1 MSRFHYYR
9 AIIAAYS
16 LSTDQGHGLQQKT
29 ELGLL
34 IAIRQNLDKS
44 QPYGVNDRDMSILAN
59 SSKRESQGEEQLYP
73 LTDMLTS
80 SAAHRL
86 FDEQRP
92 GALSTR

>member
-1 MSRFHYYR
+1 M
-9 AIIAAYS
+9 
-16 LSTDQGHGLQQKT
+16 QQKT